1 MAKKKRKI
9 IFPPPLPAIL
19 LPESLD
25 LKKKIFMSH
34 RSPKKIG
41 PTHRKNPTLNSCFK
55 NKNKKI
61 KEDLLFPF

>member
-1 MAKKKRKI
+1 MAKKRKLVS
-9 IFPPPLPAIL
+9 PPPLPAIL

-25 LKKKIFMSH
+25 LKKIFMSH

-55 NKNKKI
+55 NKTKKI